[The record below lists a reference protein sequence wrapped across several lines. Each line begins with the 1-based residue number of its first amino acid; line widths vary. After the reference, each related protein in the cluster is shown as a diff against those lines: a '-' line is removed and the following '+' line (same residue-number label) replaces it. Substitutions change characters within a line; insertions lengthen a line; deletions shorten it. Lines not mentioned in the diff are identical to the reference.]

1 MSVRFCEEG
10 EQKDSSVA
18 LRDLRATYA
27 VDTSGSTSGSI
38 LKQEIMS
45 IEMLREA
52 ALPCSQMI
60 SWNSSA
66 RVVKDVRDLSS
77 RGLTYP
83 ENFVPL
89 LSAECQLLVLY
100 TDGYIGPLQ
109 VEHFKA
115 AMSGLEEKFPIVI
128 VFTIA
133 SELTFEQAKIADL
146 ERQVNM
152 SIPESC
158 LEFSDDVLI
167 IVNSGGVHRTLM
179 SKGVFAP
186 LGQPRLT
193 SETHVLQ
200 LPACDFGAL
209 KDLRTEPRLPAGLV
223 RLDGWKHPVSLERIY
238 LADAN
243 NEADVADLHP
253 ILAKLCQRVYLPSL
267 DLTRMRR
274 LLVALSR
281 KATEN
286 PEMRKTRDALAQIA
300 TGDRARTP
308 AHHAL
313 IEKLHSLRRAVS
325 AAAPAGALATI
336 HKFLAM
342 IAEYRAGSTSF
353 VLGSNRAASA
363 ASIQTIQFQDRGEC
377 LQTECPIELTD
388 QDACVLLKAPPRAE
402 LARGLGGGDGQSIEF
417 LATTDLAMEA
427 PFWCGWALRD
437 CLTPGVFGAAFAEAA
452 TENPYTRE
460 AVIGYVPLSKNP
472 AVVMRF
478 VSRTFGHSKELWHMV
493 RAYIAL
499 VAYNL
504 DREWCSP
511 LLKQHADVLL
521 DAYRATVD
529 LRGGTEKVPL
539 RQAFQHVLANYATCL
554 RNRYPP
560 DIRCIVG
567 VCERLLPGVEFE
579 KQKIEGMA
587 QVIETFSGLHRR
599 HQARGSMA
607 PNVFDTDDWGHFKA
621 QRRDLCA
628 LISYIFWRQDCRRL
642 EHYRHLKLMV
652 AVDTVIS
659 RDPLGP
665 QLLKALAGDPS
676 FEIPPVAL
684 AEPSGD
690 HFGPAPP
697 FEAWS
702 WAAGGRPK
710 DRCVHCGYYFIT
722 AKAADGNWKLDRVA
736 HLKKAFHP
744 YFYNGQKA
752 VLAAIDAQPEK
763 RFASE
768 SIAKDIFRLA
778 KRKLFREY
786 GEMAGFLHTK
796 HCKTVLAHF
805 VTKLLECRETA
816 IANA

>member
-1 MSVRFCEEG
+1 MKDLWRDEDAGTDDISKVVYLSNLIGADVDLVQPGGGNTSVKLAEDDVFG
-10 EQKDSSVA
+10 ERVEA
-18 LRDLRATYA
+18 L
-27 VDTSGSTSGSI
+27 
-38 LKQEIMS
+38 
-45 IEMLREA
+45 
-52 ALPCSQMI
+52 
-60 SWNSSA
+60 
-66 RVVKDVRDLSS
+66 VVK
-77 RGLTYP
+77 G
-83 ENFVPL
+83 
-89 LSAECQLLVLY
+89 
-100 TDGYIGPLQ
+100 
-109 VEHFKA
+109 
-115 AMSGLEEKFPIVI
+115 SG
-128 VFTIA
+128 T
-133 SELTFEQAKIADL
+133 
-146 ERQVNM
+146 
-152 SIPESC
+152 
-158 LEFSDDVLI
+158 
-167 IVNSGGVHRTLM
+167 
-179 SKGVFAP
+179 
-186 LGQPRLT
+186 
-193 SETHVLQ
+193 
-200 LPACDFGAL
+200 
-209 KDLRTEPRLPAGLV
+209 DLRTITAAGFTHLSGARLATALTPATPGDRRSPL
-223 RLDGWKHPVSLERIY
+223 RETMSDEEMMSLMRACMLFPDRDPVPSVETPLHSIIPHRFV
-238 LADAN
+238 AHTH
-243 NEADVADLHP
+243 DVATLSLSDTPSARENVERVYGTGVAFLEYLRP
-253 ILAKLCQRVYLPSL
+253 GFPLAKGMAERYADGLPKE
-267 DLTRMRR
+267 T
-274 LLVALSR
+274 
-281 KATEN
+281 T
-286 PEMRKTRDALAQIA
+286 
-300 TGDRARTP
+300 
-308 AHHAL
+308 
-313 IEKLHSLRRAVS
+313 
-325 AAAPAGALATI
+325 
-336 HKFLAM
+336 
-342 IAEYRAGSTSF
+342 
-353 VLGSNRAASA
+353 
-363 ASIQTIQFQDRGEC
+363 
-377 LQTECPIELTD
+377 
-388 QDACVLLKAPPRAE
+388 
-402 LARGLGGGDGQSIEF
+402 GLG
-417 LATTDLAMEA
+417 MEA
-427 PFWCGWALRD
+427 AFWGGWALRD